1 MIAHSVATM
10 ATFKDVKRAAADLP
24 EVAES
29 TSYGTPSL
37 KVRGKS
43 FCRMWG
49 DREHDRDKIGGT
61 EVLVVYCDVDEKDAL
76 IESAGGVL
84 FSTPH
89 YDGYGAMLIKLSD
102 VQPDDLADYLED
114 SYRLKAPKT
123 LLQQLD
129 AR

>member
-1 MIAHSVATM
+1 M
-10 ATFKDVKRAAADLP
+10 ATFRDVKRAAADLP

-29 TSYGTPSL
+29 TSYGTASL

-49 DREHDRDKIGGT
+49 DREHTRDRVDDT

-76 IESAGGVL
+76 IDSAGGVL

-89 YDGYGAMLIKLSD
+89 YQGYGAMLIRLAD
-102 VQPDDLADYLED
+102 VAPDALADYLED

-123 LLQQLD
+123 LLRQLD
-129 AR
+129 TG

>member
-1 MIAHSVATM
+1 M

-29 TSYGTPSL
+29 TSYGTASL

-49 DREHDRDKIGGT
+49 DREHKRDRVDDS

-76 IESAGGVL
+76 IEAAGGVL

-89 YDGYGAMLIKLSD
+89 YEGYGAMLIRLAD
-102 VQPDDLADYLED
+102 VQPDDLADFLED
-114 SYRLKAPKT
+114 SYRLKAPKM
-123 LLQQLD
+123 LLQRLD
-129 AR
+129 GT

>member
-1 MIAHSVATM
+1 M
-10 ATFKDVKRAAADLP
+10 ATFQDVKRAAAELP

-29 TSYGTPSL
+29 TSYGTASL

-49 DREHDRDKIGGT
+49 EREHRRDRVDDT
-61 EVLVVYCDVDEKDAL
+61 EVLVVYCDADEKDAL
-76 IESAGGVL
+76 IESAGGAL

-89 YDGYGAMLIKLSD
+89 YEGYGAMLIRLAD
-102 VQPDDLADYLED
+102 VQPEDLADYLED

-123 LLQQLD
+123 LLRQLD
-129 AR
+129 AG

>member
-1 MIAHSVATM
+1 M
-10 ATFKDVKRAAADLP
+10 ATFKDVKRAAAELP

-29 TSYGTPSL
+29 TSYGTASL

-49 DREHDRDKIGGT
+49 DREHKRDRVDDS

-76 IESAGGVL
+76 IEAAGGVL

-89 YDGYGAMLIKLSD
+89 YEGYGAMLIRLAD
-102 VQPDDLADYLED
+102 VQPDDLADFLED
-114 SYRLKAPKT
+114 SYRLKAPKM
-123 LLQQLD
+123 LLQRLD
-129 AR
+129 GT